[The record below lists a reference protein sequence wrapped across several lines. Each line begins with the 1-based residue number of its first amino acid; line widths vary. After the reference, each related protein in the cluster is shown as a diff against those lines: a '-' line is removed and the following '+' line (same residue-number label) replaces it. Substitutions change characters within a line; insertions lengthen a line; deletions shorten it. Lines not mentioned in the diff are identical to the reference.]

1 MKKIFILSILFM
13 QLLIASE
20 NFVTEIAEPNTFRV
34 IVPLN
39 TEGLSSGTGFVINK
53 EGYVI
58 TNNHVIKG
66 NKGIFLVKNKFEQYK
81 KVKLIKTYP
90 KHDIAI
96 LKIQNYSKETFLK
109 LQKPKT
115 ITKGLKIF
123 PLGFPGGADTLEG
136 ITFNPTLNAGI
147 ISKIDIATRGSF
159 PPNYKL
165 IQIDAAINHGN
176 SGGPLLSKNGTV
188 VGINTL
194 GKDGTQGIFWA
205 IHVEELIK
213 VLKQNNIAYTID
225 DRDIGETNNMKMIWI
240 VLALFSLIII
250 IAIAYMTKIKNSRVG
265 VQREDLS
272 KIINDKIQEKIYKD
286 NNVEDIS
293 LDVSNDESIESDKTR
308 MMSISIISKDASLPE
323 INNMS
328 QQEMILG
335 RSPSSDIIIKNQ
347 SISNQHLKLIMQ
359 GNIVKLTDLNSTN
372 GTYIDGNKLQPNKEY
387 ILESGQKLVIG
398 SEEVTY
404 TIAGSVKV
412 PKNATKTIVSENKK
426 FKDITQSGIVG
437 RSKESDTVIDNT
449 NVSRKHLKVAF
460 TNDKVYITDL
470 GSVNG
475 TYIDGKK
482 LEVNQKVE
490 LHQSEKLIIGSEE
503 VVYAFK

>member
-1 MKKIFILSILFM
+1 
-13 QLLIASE
+13 
-20 NFVTEIAEPNTFRV
+20 
-34 IVPLN
+34 
-39 TEGLSSGTGFVINK
+39 
-53 EGYVI
+53 
-58 TNNHVIKG
+58 
-66 NKGIFLVKNKFEQYK
+66 
-81 KVKLIKTYP
+81 
-90 KHDIAI
+90 
-96 LKIQNYSKETFLK
+96 
-109 LQKPKT
+109 
-115 ITKGLKIF
+115 
-123 PLGFPGGADTLEG
+123 
-136 ITFNPTLNAGI
+136 
-147 ISKIDIATRGSF
+147 
-159 PPNYKL
+159 
-165 IQIDAAINHGN
+165 
-176 SGGPLLSKNGTV
+176 
-188 VGINTL
+188 
-194 GKDGTQGIFWA
+194 
-205 IHVEELIK
+205 
-213 VLKQNNIAYTID
+213 
-225 DRDIGETNNMKMIWI
+225 MKMIWI